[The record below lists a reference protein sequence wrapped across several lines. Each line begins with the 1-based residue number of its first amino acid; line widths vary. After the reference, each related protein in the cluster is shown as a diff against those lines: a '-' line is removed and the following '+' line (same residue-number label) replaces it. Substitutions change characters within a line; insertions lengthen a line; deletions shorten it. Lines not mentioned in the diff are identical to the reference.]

1 MKGCFGVILN
11 IGSNS
16 LMILKTKICFP
27 LVFLESNF
35 YIDLT
40 SKNQTIYNSLG
51 KINTTDRYSTKKKNP
66 LIK

>member
-1 MKGCFGVILN
+1 MKECFGVILN
-11 IGSNS
+11 IGGNS

-35 YIDLT
+35 YIDLI

-51 KINTTDRYSTKKKNP
+51 KINTTDRYSTKKNP